1 MEATA
6 VAAQRPPEWGSTPAP
21 SGVKVT
27 VVIPALNE
35 ADNLPHVLPRIPTW
49 VHEVLIV
56 DGNSTDGTAEVAG
69 ALLPNVRIVWQTGRG
84 KGDALR
90 AGFASATGDLIV
102 MMDADGSMNPQ
113 EIPLFVGALL
123 AGADM
128 AKGSRFLQGGGTRDM
143 PFYRR
148 WGNLAF
154 VVLVNSLFGAKYTDL
169 CYGYSAF
176 WRDLVPSLDL
186 QCDGFEVETVL
197 NIRAL
202 RANWRI
208 FEVPSFEAPRVHGTG
223 RLRTIPDG
231 WRVLNAIFREAVE
244 HHTGRGKAPVIDI
257 EPGGGVVIR
266 EAV

>member
-148 WGNLAF
+148 WGNLGF

-202 RANWRI
+202 RASWRI
-208 FEVPSFEAPRVHGTG
+208 FEVPSFEAPRVFGTG

-231 WRVLNAIFREAVE
+231 WRVLTAIFREAVE